1 MCTSHR
7 SHHFIFFYFSLNL
20 QKGDCE
26 KLLKEVKA
34 RNGETEQFCLVRA
47 SVSLHDGKV
56 AEAEAHLK
64 VSLGSGWIS
73 SLTDYKNCKSDIKF

>member
-1 MCTSHR
+1 MYKSPQPP
-7 SHHFIFFYFSLNL
+7 FYFFYLSLNL